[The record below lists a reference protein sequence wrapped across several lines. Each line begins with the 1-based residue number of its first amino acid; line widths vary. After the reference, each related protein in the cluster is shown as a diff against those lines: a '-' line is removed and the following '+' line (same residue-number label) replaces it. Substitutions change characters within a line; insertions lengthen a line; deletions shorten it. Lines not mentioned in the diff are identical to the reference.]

1 MLCACTL
8 THAHAHTPTHTHTLT
23 YTPPQHTQ
31 SEITG
36 DNEDNNT
43 RQTQH

>member
-8 THAHAHTPTHTHTLT
+8 THAHAHTPTHTPPPI
-23 YTPPQHTQ
+23 PPQHTQ

-43 RQTQH
+43 RQTQYKK